1 MKKYKQPYS
10 IRNDFRKLK
19 LDVNEALL
27 EILIEKEHN
36 RQKHSPNRNE
46 MFSFSERHLEYPNVF
61 SYRGAYY
68 DGGLER

>member
-27 EILIEKEHN
+27 EVLIEKEHN
-36 RQKHSPNRNE
+36 RQKHSPNQNE
-46 MFSFSERHLEYPNVF
+46 RFSFSDPEYPNVF